1 MASGNHVQTGPLE
14 VQIMAIILEWEVSR
28 CCEMSV
34 ALVTD
39 ESVIADETLFFCSLF
54 TYFL

>member
-14 VQIMAIILEWEVSR
+14 VQFMAIILEWEVSR

-39 ESVIADETLFFCSLF
+39 ESVITDETLFLCSLF